1 MVRPLLVSLA
11 VVLSAPAVAEECV
24 VTVGPHDRLGRGK
37 AVVVEAGESLE
48 NAMALDG
55 DVVLRRGARVKSAVA
70 VNGNVILESG
80 AKVTGTA
87 ASFGGQI
94 RVAEGAKVSG
104 SRLQLSDG
112 VQLRSENGKD
122 VSLALSI
129 AGQDVSSLLV
139 AKLVEKA
146 RSCRFEPGSGE
157 IPPLEQRPPS
167 RSPFS
172 PAQAARG
179 TARAA
184 SPPRP
189 ASEGRR
195 RLRP

>member
-1 MVRPLLVSLA
+1 MLRPLLVFLA
-11 VVLSAPAVAEECV
+11 VVVSAPALAEECV

-37 AVVVEAGESLE
+37 TVVVEAGESLE

-55 DVVLRRGARVKSAVA
+55 D
-70 VNGNVILESG
+70 VILESG

-112 VQLRSENGKD
+112 VQVRSENGKD
-122 VSLALSI
+122 VNLALSI

-146 RSCRFEPGSGE
+146 RTCRFEAGDGE
-157 IPPLEQRPPS
+157 I
-167 RSPFS
+167 
-172 PAQAARG
+172 
-179 TARAA
+179 
-184 SPPRP
+184 
-189 ASEGRR
+189 
-195 RLRP
+195 RL

>member
-11 VVLSAPAVAEECV
+11 VVLSAPAVAKECV

-37 AVVVEAGESLE
+37 TVVVEAGESLE

-112 VQLRSENGKD
+112 VQLRGESGKD
-122 VSLALSI
+122 VNLALSI

-157 IPPLEQRPPS
+157 I
-167 RSPFS
+167 
-172 PAQAARG
+172 
-179 TARAA
+179 
-184 SPPRP
+184 
-189 ASEGRR
+189 
-195 RLRP
+195 RL

>member
-1 MVRPLLVSLA
+1 MLRPLLVFLA
-11 VVLSAPAVAEECV
+11 VVVSAPALAEECV

-37 AVVVEAGESLE
+37 TVVVEAGESLE

-55 DVVLRRGARVKSAVA
+55 DVILRSGARVKSAVA

-94 RVAEGAKVSG
+94 RVAAGAKVSG

-112 VQLRSENGKD
+112 VQVRSENGKD
-122 VSLALSI
+122 VNLALSI

-146 RSCRFEPGSGE
+146 RTCRFEAGDGE
-157 IPPLEQRPPS
+157 I
-167 RSPFS
+167 
-172 PAQAARG
+172 
-179 TARAA
+179 
-184 SPPRP
+184 
-189 ASEGRR
+189 
-195 RLRP
+195 RL

>member
-1 MVRPLLVSLA
+1 MVRPLLVFLA
-11 VVLSAPAVAEECV
+11 VVLSAPAVARSASSRSV
-24 VTVGPHDRLGRGK
+24 RTTGSARGK
-37 AVVVEAGESLE
+37 TVVVEAGESLE

-112 VQLRSENGKD
+112 VQLRGESGKD
-122 VSLALSI
+122 VNLALSI

-146 RSCRFEPGSGE
+146 RSCRFEPGGGE
-157 IPPLEQRPPS
+157 I
-167 RSPFS
+167 
-172 PAQAARG
+172 
-179 TARAA
+179 
-184 SPPRP
+184 
-189 ASEGRR
+189 
-195 RLRP
+195 RL

>member
-1 MVRPLLVSLA
+1 MVRPLLVLFA
-11 VVLSAPAVAEECV
+11 VAFSAPALAEECV
-24 VTVGPHDRLGRGK
+24 VTVGPHDRLARGK

-70 VNGNVILESG
+70 VNGNVILEPG

-94 RVAEGAKVSG
+94 RVAEGAKIAG

-112 VQLRSENGKD
+112 IQVQGENGKD
-122 VSLALSI
+122 LNLALSI

-139 AKLVEKA
+139 AKLVQKV
-146 RSCRFEPGSGE
+146 RTCRFEAGSGE
-157 IPPLEQRPPS
+157 I
-167 RSPFS
+167 
-172 PAQAARG
+172 
-179 TARAA
+179 
-184 SPPRP
+184 
-189 ASEGRR
+189 
-195 RLRP
+195 RL